1 MNASTLKVSSM
12 RLFFSLPV
20 DSKTNK
26 LTITEYILIACLGV
40 FGLVLITI
48 VILVVQITR
57 LNKTVNNLKAAS
69 HR

>member
-1 MNASTLKVSSM
+1 M
-12 RLFFSLPV
+12 RLFFSLHV

-48 VILVVQITR
+48 VILVVQIAR